1 MASCLLFDIL
11 HPFSLGDKLHPITI
25 NGTFFFKVT
34 HNPEIS
40 LLISVY
46 VHIFYKYFADLWR
59 VFEYADV
66 YKALYLHPIL
76 AYHSKLTAH
85 NHCFI

>member
-46 VHIFYKYFADLWR
+46 VHIYFINTLLICEE
-59 VFEYADV
+59 FLSMLMCI
-66 YKALYLHPIL
+66 K
-76 AYHSKLTAH
+76 
-85 NHCFI
+85 HCICIQY